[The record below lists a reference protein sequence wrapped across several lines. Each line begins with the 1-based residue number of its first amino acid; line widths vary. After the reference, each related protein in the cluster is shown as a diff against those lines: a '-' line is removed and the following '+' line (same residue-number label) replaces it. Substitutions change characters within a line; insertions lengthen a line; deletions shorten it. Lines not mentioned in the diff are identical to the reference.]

1 MDPIATAQYG
11 MLAAMNR
18 FADAAGRTARAG
30 GGDFGDLAQ
39 ASVDMAE
46 AKAALQA
53 NVQVART
60 ADEMLGVVLN
70 ISA

>member
-1 MDPIATAQYG
+1 MDPIATAHYG
-11 MLAAMNR
+11 MMAAMNR
-18 FADAAGRTARAG
+18 FADAASRTVQSAG
-30 GGDFGDLAQ
+30 GEFGDLAQ

-46 AKAALQA
+46 AKAALEA
-53 NVQVART
+53 NVAVART

>member
-11 MLAAMNR
+11 MMAATFR
-18 FADAAGRTARAG
+18 FDDAARRTVGSAG
-30 GGDFGDLAQ
+30 GEFGDLAQ

-46 AKAALQA
+46 AKAALEA

-60 ADEMLGVVLN
+60 ADEMLGVLVN